1 MRARAPQ
8 GTFGS
13 RSGFGW
19 AKMPTVDTNDVKQ
32 AAAKAG
38 DHPVLENAARLGYAV
53 NGIVHL
59 LIAWLALQ
67 VAWGGGGGSADQSG
81 AMQTLAGNDI
91 GRVLLWIAV
100 VGFLGLGLW
109 QVTEVI
115 VGRGETSDRLKAAA
129 KAVVYLFL
137 AFSFF
142 TYAARHRARP
152 AASRASTSP
161 PR

>member
-1 MRARAPQ
+1 M
-8 GTFGS
+8 
-13 RSGFGW
+13 
-19 AKMPTVDTNDVKQ
+19 DTNDVKH

-38 DHPVLENAARLGYAV
+38 DNPALETAARLGYAV

-67 VAWGGGGGSADQSG
+67 VAWGGGGSGSADQSG
-81 AMQTLAGNDI
+81 AMQTLTDSSI
-91 GRVLLWIAV
+91 GRVILWVAV

-109 QVTEVI
+109 QVTEAI

-137 AFSFF
+137 SFSFF
-142 TYAARHRARP
+142 SYARTGSGSSS
-152 AASRASTSP
+152 SRSA
-161 PR
+161 